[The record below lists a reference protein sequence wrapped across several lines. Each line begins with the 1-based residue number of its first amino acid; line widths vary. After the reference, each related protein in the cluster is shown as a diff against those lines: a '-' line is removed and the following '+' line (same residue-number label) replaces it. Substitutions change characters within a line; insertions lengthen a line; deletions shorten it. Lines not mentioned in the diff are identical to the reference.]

1 MRKEDE
7 EANMKSTECQVDES
21 GLYCK
26 VSKVRSREKW
36 LREGTVV
43 NTPGFASWLCCLV
56 AMPLWQSY
64 VISLNLSF
72 TIFNGDKSTQ
82 YHKIIVELR

>member
-7 EANMKSTECQVDES
+7 EANMKSTECQVNES

-43 NTPGFASWLCCLV
+43 STPGSASGS
-56 AMPLWQSY
+56 AA
-64 VISLNLSF
+64 
-72 TIFNGDKSTQ
+72 
-82 YHKIIVELR
+82 